1 MTLAS
6 TLKYMDLN
14 KSSYCYESVPRSEDK
29 RIFPLD
35 RELEKALKEM
45 SGYELTLGYGKATP
59 YLRWKHDRIWNRK
72 KVYRHMSALKLLQP
86 RSIKRIWIKNRRL
99 GLSQATESN
108 RRWEADM
115 TYVPTRMGNMY
126 LFVIEDI
133 HDKEVVGERMDIR
146 SGAEQ
151 AIEALKQALLKRF
164 GCESAQGLELTV
176 RVDRGCQFTA
186 HDFAQFAIGSGI
198 KLEFCGIQTPN
209 DKPYIES
216 FIGCYKREE
225 VYRNQYEDFFEAV
238 EGWKNY
244 LEWYHRRR
252 PHGSLDNLPPV
263 IFSMNR
269 EMSEKSKNILRLNAI
284 TATIPDSDNTRHG
297 CENQKDKNCANQVFN

>member
-1 MTLAS
+1 MKLAAA
-6 TLKYMDLN
+6 LKYVDLN
-14 KSSYCYESVPRSEDK
+14 KSSYCYERRPRSEDK

-35 RELEKALKEM
+35 AELEKALKGM
-45 SGYELTLGYGKATP
+45 SGYELTLGYDKATP

-72 KVYRHMSALKLLQP
+72 KVYRHMSELKLLQP

-99 GLSQATESN
+99 GLSQATQSN

-133 HDKEVVGERMDIR
+133 HDKEVVGAHMDIR
-146 SGAEQ
+146 CGAQQ
-151 AIEALKQALLKRF
+151 AVESLKQALMKRF
-164 GCESAQGLELTV
+164 GRESAHGLELIV

-186 HDFAQFAIGSGI
+186 EDFAQFAVSCGI
-198 KLEFCGIQTPN
+198 KLEFCGVQTPN

-244 LEWYHRRR
+244 LNWYNHRR
-252 PHGSLDNLPPV
+252 PHGSLNNLPPV
-263 IFSMNR
+263 IFKLENS
-269 EMSEKSKNILRLNAI
+269 STI
-284 TATIPDSDNTRHG
+284 TA
-297 CENQKDKNCANQVFN
+297 

>member
-1 MTLAS
+1 MRLNAALS
-6 TLKYMDLN
+6 YLDLG
-14 KSSYCYESVPRSEDK
+14 KSSYCYESLPRSEDK

-35 RELEKALKEM
+35 PELEKALKEM
-45 SGYELTLGYGKATP
+45 TGYELTLGYDKATP
-59 YLRWKHDRIWNRK
+59 YLRWKHDRVWNHK

-99 GLSQATESN
+99 GMSQATQSN

-115 TYVPTRMGNMY
+115 TYVPTRMGNLY

-133 HDKEVVGERMDIR
+133 HDKEVVGSQMDIR

-151 AIEALKQALLKRF
+151 AIEALKHALIKRF
-164 GCESAQGLELTV
+164 GRESAYGLELIV

-186 HDFAQFAIGSGI
+186 HDFVQFAIGCGI
-198 KLEFCGIQTPN
+198 KLEFCGVQTPN

-238 EGWKNY
+238 EGGKNY
-244 LEWYHRRR
+244 LEWYHHRR
-252 PHGSLDNLPPV
+252 PHGSLNNLPPV
-263 IFSMNR
+263 VFKLENS
-269 EMSEKSKNILRLNAI
+269 STK
-284 TATIPDSDNTRHG
+284 TA
-297 CENQKDKNCANQVFN
+297 

>member
-1 MTLAS
+1 MK
-6 TLKYMDLN
+6 LKVALEYMGMG
-14 KSSYCYESVPRSEDK
+14 KSSYCYESRAGSEGE

-35 RELEKALKEM
+35 PELEIALKAM
-45 SGYELTLGYGKATP
+45 TGYELTLGYDKATP
-59 YLRWKHDRIWNRK
+59 YLRWKHDRIWNHK
-72 KVYRHMSALKLLQP
+72 KVYRHMSVLKLLQP
-86 RSIKRIWIKNRRL
+86 RSIKRIWIKNKRL
-99 GLSQATESN
+99 GLGQAVQSN

-133 HDKEVVGERMDIR
+133 HDKEVVGGHMDIR
-146 SGAEQ
+146 CGAEQ
-151 AIEALKQALLKRF
+151 AIESLKQALMKRF
-164 GCESAQGLELTV
+164 GRESAHGLELIV

-186 HDFAQFAIGSGI
+186 HDFAQFAVSCGI
-198 KLEFCGIQTPN
+198 KLEFCGVQTPN

-244 LEWYHRRR
+244 QEWYNHRR
-252 PHGSLDNLPPV
+252 PHGSLNNLPPV
-263 IFSMNR
+263 VFKEANS
-269 EMSEKSKNILRLNAI
+269 STI
-284 TATIPDSDNTRHG
+284 TA
-297 CENQKDKNCANQVFN
+297 

>member
-1 MTLAS
+1 MELRKSMKLDAA
-6 TLKYMDLN
+6 LGYMNLS
-14 KSSYCYESVPRSEDK
+14 KSSYSYENRPRSEDR
-29 RIFPLD
+29 RIFPLAAD
-35 RELEKALKEM
+35 LEKALKDM
-45 SGYELTLGYGKATP
+45 SGYELTLGYDKTTD

-72 KVYRHMSALKLLQP
+72 KVYRHMSVLKMLQP

-99 GLSQATESN
+99 GKSQASQSN

-115 TYVPTRMGNMY
+115 TYVPTQMGNMY

-133 HDKEVVGERMDIR
+133 HDKEVVGGHMDIR
-146 SGAEQ
+146 CGAQQ
-151 AIEALKQALLKRF
+151 AVEALKQALIKRF
-164 GCESAQGLELTV
+164 GCESACGLELIV

-186 HDFAQFAIGSGI
+186 EDFAQFAVSCGI
-198 KLEFCGIQTPN
+198 KLEFCGVQTPN

-244 LEWYHRRR
+244 LDWYHHRR
-252 PHGSLDNLPPV
+252 PHGSLNNLPPV
-263 IFSMNR
+263 VFKLENS
-269 EMSEKSKNILRLNAI
+269 STK
-284 TATIPDSDNTRHG
+284 TA
-297 CENQKDKNCANQVFN
+297 